1 MIDMVKNASYIPAV
15 TFADIFEAAGEA
27 VGAST
32 DTVELKVGLAR
43 RSSSVYGDAQA
54 SLAENRQEVHIV
66 LPLHEMEWKKGG
78 RRNTVDSTS
87 HGKAL
92 MVYSLCAHEMSHV
105 RDFQEGVFDGDDKSN
120 GLRRAKWGL
129 RPQEIRAEDRADAA
143 LANMS
148 EKAESAVRALAIE
161 IERW

>member
-27 VGAST
+27 VGART
-32 DTVELKVGLAR
+32 DTVGLKVGLAR
-43 RSSSVYGDAQA
+43 RSSSVYGDA
-54 SLAENRQEVHIV
+54 SLFIAESRQEVHIV

-78 RRNTVDSTS
+78 RRNTVESTS

-105 RDFQEGVFDGDDKSN
+105 RDYQEGVFDDSDENN
-120 GLRRAKWGL
+120 GLRRAKWEL

-148 EKAESAVRALAIE
+148 EKAECAVRALALE
-161 IERW
+161 IEKW